1 MAQIQQPVVLEDE
14 PMPTPTPDVNVQEL
28 LAPAK
33 ALNELAMSTVERVV
47 DLQLQVAARLSSA
60 MLATSKEALE
70 VQDVAGAQAY
80 FEKRREVAAQVGQ
93 DLAKDAQ
100 TIVELGKEYAEG
112 AGKVMTAN
120 VSKFTKAAA

>member
-33 ALNELAMSTVERVV
+33 ALNELALSTVERVV

-60 MLATSKEALE
+60 MLAASKEALE

-80 FEKRREVAAQVGQ
+80 FEKRKEVAAQVAQ

>member
-1 MAQIQQPVVLEDE
+1 
-14 PMPTPTPDVNVQEL
+14 MPTPTPDVNVQEF

-33 ALNELAMSTVERVV
+33 ALNELALSTVERVV

-60 MLATSKEALE
+60 MLAASKEALE